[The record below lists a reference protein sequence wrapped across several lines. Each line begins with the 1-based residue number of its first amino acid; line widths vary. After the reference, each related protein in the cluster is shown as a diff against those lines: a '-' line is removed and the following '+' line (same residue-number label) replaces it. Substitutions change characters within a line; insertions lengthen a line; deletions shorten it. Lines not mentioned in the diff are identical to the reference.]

1 MQIGS
6 RKVQL
11 VGVIPEPNGTWMAQI
26 ASNLTDFED
35 GFLPDQSYLTI
46 DRGTV
51 FTEQFRRILKWEG
64 VETIRLPPKSPNLNA
79 HIERFMRSLKQEC
92 LDQMIFLGQD
102 HLERVTR
109 EYLVHYHHE
118 RNHQGLSNELI
129 EPVELPK
136 TGKIHVNQR
145 CGGLLKFYYRQ
156 AA

>member
-92 LDQMIFLGQD
+92 LDQMI
-102 HLERVTR
+102 
-109 EYLVHYHHE
+109 
-118 RNHQGLSNELI
+118 LI
-129 EPVELPK
+129 
-136 TGKIHVNQR
+136 I
-145 CGGLLKFYYRQ
+145 
-156 AA
+156 